1 MRALLHREKF
11 LRGNQPAAI
20 SAAALLFVCAL
31 SSVGLP
37 GCQAQVR
44 GGDRLASDPHWKY
57 ADVSLAEQDLDDARE
72 ALNPEG
78 AGDPTSWQGWNDR
91 GILAA
96 RSSEILTAEA
106 AFLKA
111 GSADGASVAI
121 FNLARLYVILGE
133 DAEAGAVYRQ
143 TLRRGQLSP
152 AELRAKALELESQ
165 NRRTEARLAMRAIA
179 APVINY
185 RRESAAPGAATGES
199 AIAAA
204 LWLAGDE
211 LRALRYGP
219 ARDLY
224 DQVLSLA
231 PQNAAALFG
240 RGYISYLAEDWGGAA
255 SLLTAAR
262 AAQSPEPELP
272 YYLVRAL
279 HQQQRYDEALEIAE
293 QVESPDL
300 RLLELHG
307 RLRLLLDYRAE
318 LGDLI
323 QRARPADRNTL
334 RNRWYGAEDLRR
346 LPELDSEFRL
356 LY

>member
-1 MRALLHREKF
+1 MRAPIYREKF
-11 LRGNQPAAI
+11 LHGRPL
-20 SAAALLFVCAL
+20 AALLAAAVCL
-31 SSVGLP
+31 SFA
-37 GCQAQVR
+37 GCQAQIR
-44 GGDRLASDPHWKY
+44 GGDRLASDPHWEY
-57 ADVSLAEQDLDDARE
+57 ADASLAEQDLSDARE
-72 ALNPEG
+72 ALVSEE
-78 AGDPTSWQGWNDR
+78 AGEPTTWQGWNDR
-91 GILAA
+91 GIVAA

-106 AFLKA
+106 AFREA
-111 GSADGASVAI
+111 GSARVARY
-121 FNLARLYVILGE
+121 NLARLYVILGE

-143 TLRRGQLSP
+143 TLRRGQLLP
-152 AELRAKALELESQ
+152 AELRAKALQLESQ

-179 APVINY
+179 APVREY
-185 RRESAAPGAATGES
+185 RRETGLSTAAKVRS
-199 AIAAA
+199 QNDAIAAA

-224 DQVLSLA
+224 DQVLSVN

-240 RGYISYLAEDWGGAA
+240 RGYISYLAEDWGGAVN
-255 SLLTAAR
+255 LLQAAR
-262 AAQSPEPELP
+262 LAGSLEPELP

-279 HQQQRYDEALEIAE
+279 HQQQRYDDALKVAG
-293 QVESPDL
+293 QYQKSRDL

-307 RLRLLLDYRAE
+307 RLRLLLDYRAK

-323 QRARPADRNTL
+323 QRARPADRDTL

-346 LPELDSEFRL
+346 LPELDGEFRL